1 MVNLDVIAELGGRL
15 RGVLPDE
22 PALAFAAS
30 PLVVSIFTE
39 RLETLGWPPEL
50 NVTVNLDVADGGAV
64 GGPVA
69 ELPRLL
75 QVAKRIWGSGWVEVM
90 LGDGRIA
97 GNEGFFFIVSSSP
110 RHDLT
115 DPKSWADLIAALR
128 GCGWRG
134 TARISIS
141 IHDYSGSLKFTSTP
155 RGPATEISWPIDR
168 GVLPGWGERFI
179 AQWNVEWTVQ
189 KFWARAEFAGR

>member
-15 RGVLPDE
+15 RWVLPDE

-90 LGDGRIA
+90 LGDGRTPA
-97 GNEGFFFIVSSSP
+97 TRTSSSSSRRAP
-110 RHDLT
+110 
-115 DPKSWADLIAALR
+115 
-128 GCGWRG
+128 G
-134 TARISIS
+134 TISP
-141 IHDYSGSLKFTSTP
+141 T
-155 RGPATEISWPIDR
+155 R
-168 GVLPGWGERFI
+168 
-179 AQWNVEWTVQ
+179 
-189 KFWARAEFAGR
+189 RAGQT